1 MRLIRSLRRRL
12 AAFAAAREGV
22 TIVEFA
28 IVGPVFFLIVGAI
41 LETAIAFFA
50 GQALDTAV
58 SSSTRLIR
66 TGQAQSMSLDQYR
79 NEICGGLYGMFDCDQ
94 IRLVVRPL
102 TGFSA
107 FSRTPPVDEDGAWQV
122 ADDYRVNCST
132 NCSAGN
138 TVMVVE
144 AYYKFP
150 SILAIPGLTAGLLP
164 DGTRLL
170 ATSRVFMNEPF

>member
-1 MRLIRSLRRRL
+1 MRLIGSLRRRL
-12 AAFAAAREGV
+12 SAFPSASEGV
-22 TIVEFA
+22 TLVEFA
-28 IVGPVFFLIVGAI
+28 IVGPVFFLIMGAI
-41 LETAIAFFA
+41 LETAVAFFA

-79 NEICGGLYGMFDCDQ
+79 GAVCDGLYGMFDCDQ

-102 TGFSA
+102 TGFSTFA
-107 FSRTPPVDEDGAWQV
+107 RTAPVDEDGAWDV
-122 ADDYRVNCST
+122 DNNYRIND
-132 NCSAGN
+132 SAGG

-170 ATSRVFMNEPF
+170 AT